1 MRLKIIAGNLVV
13 VLVVGLVSYFV
24 VRSQLQEGLGA
35 HVDQQ
40 IANDATL
47 FDRSWRLSA
56 RQFLDY
62 VSERAGS
69 RPVRDA
75 FGGLDENSRRQR
87 AHEAA
92 NGVAQWFRDPA
103 RGRGGAPDLVAI
115 TDETGRVIARNQD
128 PNRMY
133 GTQLVQQLPAL
144 REVLSRSDVRHD
156 VWLKSDENKLLQTG
170 IAPVLSDQGAVIG
183 ALVVG
188 YDLSNGLAASE
199 AQILGRDVAFLM
211 EGNVYSSSIHGA
223 GPVEALKERLFGP
236 MAEQTNAALAG
247 SGSQPWHAQ
256 ISGDEWVGV
265 MAPLPLSPNT
275 PVAYVVLANKSEH
288 MALADTA
295 NIVLI
300 LTVLGTILV
309 LLYGFIIGTSFLKP
323 VEQIEEGVLAV
334 INGRTDLRIDVE
346 SAEFGGLAYR
356 INQLINVFTGVSEED
371 EEGRSVSSQRPPPA
385 AGWGEDA
392 SLGGASSGGAAGG
405 GTAGAGE
412 PIDDPA
418 VARELAAEP
427 EDQYLARVYQEYV
440 QAKAAMGET
449 INIPQDR
456 FVQRLK
462 GNADATAK
470 KHGVRAVRFRIE
482 TAGSQVI
489 LRPVLI
495 R

>member
-1 MRLKIIAGNLVV
+1 MRLKIIAGNLIV

-24 VRSQLQEGLGA
+24 VQSQLKESLGA
-35 HVDQQ
+35 QVEQE
-40 IANDATL
+40 IANDVTL
-47 FDRSWRLSA
+47 FDRSWRLSS

-62 VSERAGS
+62 VEDRATS
-69 RPVRDA
+69 QPVRDA

-87 AHEAA
+87 AHQAA

-133 GTQLVQQLPAL
+133 GAQLTSQLPLL
-144 REVLSRSDVRHD
+144 RAVLSQTELRHD
-156 VWLKSDENKLLQTG
+156 VWLKTDENKLLQIG
-170 IAPVLSDQGAVIG
+170 MAPIVSDQGAVLG

-188 YDLSNGLAASE
+188 YDLSNGLATSE
-199 AQILGRDVAFLM
+199 AQVLGRDVAFIVAD
-211 EGNVYSSSIHGA
+211 NVYSSSLGGS
-223 GPVEALKERLFGP
+223 GPVQALKGHLFGP
-236 MAEQTNAALAG
+236 LAADTNAALEG

-256 ISGDEWVGV
+256 IGGDEWVGV
-265 MAPLPLSPNT
+265 TAPLPLAPSMN
-275 PVAYVVLANKSEH
+275 VAYAVMANKTES
-288 MALADTA
+288 MALAGAAT
-295 NIVLI
+295 IILI
-300 LTVLGTILV
+300 LTVLGAILV
-309 LLYGFIIGTSFLKP
+309 LLYGFLIGTSFIRP

-371 EEGRSVSSQRPPPA
+371 DEGRVSRPPARPGGWSEEQAMGDGGGGGAGPA
-385 AGWGEDA
+385 AP
-392 SLGGASSGGAAGG
+392 
-405 GTAGAGE
+405 GE

-418 VARELAAEP
+418 VASQLGAEP
-427 EDQYLARVYQEYV
+427 EDAYLSRIYQEYV
-440 QAKAAMGET
+440 QAKAGVGET

-456 FVQRLK
+456 FSQRLQ
-462 GNADATAK
+462 GNADALAK
-470 KHGVRAVRFRIE
+470 KHGVAGVRFRVE
-482 TAGSQVI
+482 VAGNQVV
-489 LRPVLI
+489 LRPVLL